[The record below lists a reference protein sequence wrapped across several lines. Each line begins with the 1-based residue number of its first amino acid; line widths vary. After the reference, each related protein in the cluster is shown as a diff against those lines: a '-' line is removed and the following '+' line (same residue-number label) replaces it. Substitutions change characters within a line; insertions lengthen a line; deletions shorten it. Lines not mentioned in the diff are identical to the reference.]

1 MSIDE
6 LCNREVV
13 VVERD
18 EPVREAVRLMR
29 RHHIGDVIVVEM
41 REGHRRPVGI
51 LTDRDI
57 VIELLA
63 AALDL
68 DAVSIGDAMSFD
80 LVTVRESDD
89 LLETIARMR
98 ERGVRRVPVVDDAG
112 GLVGILAVDDILELV
127 AEQLSGLVSLISR
140 ERTRE
145 QQRRP

>member
-1 MSIDE
+1 MSIGE

-13 VVERD
+13 VVSRD
-18 EPVREAVRLMR
+18 EPIREAVRLMR
-29 RHHIGDVIVVEM
+29 RYHIGDVVVIES
-41 REGHRRPVGI
+41 RDAHRRPVGI

-63 AALDL
+63 ADLDL
-68 DAVSIGDAMSFD
+68 GAVAIGDAMSFD

-89 LLETIARMR
+89 LLETIDRMR
-98 ERGVRRVPVVDDAG
+98 ERGVRRVPVVNDAG
-112 GLVGILAVDDILELV
+112 ALVGILAVDDIIELV
-127 AEQLSGLVSLISR
+127 AEQLSGLARLIAR